1 MAKKML
7 LLLGKLG
14 KHIKFVTSLVYL
26 IDKIP
31 TIFYKLEALR
41 AIKTSAC
48 LSCFFRSP
56 WPLSELKTYL
66 PTFEEDVRD
75 GGVDTLNSI
84 TLRAADKI
92 LLSTLVNRTE

>member
-1 MAKKML
+1 ML
-7 LLLGKLG
+7 LLAGKIG

-26 IDKIP
+26 TDEIP
-31 TIFYKLEALR
+31 AVFYKLGALR
-41 AIKTSAC
+41 AKKTSTC
-48 LSCFFRSP
+48 SSWRP
-56 WPLSELKTYL
+56 WPLSEFTAYL
-66 PTFEEDVRD
+66 PMFEEDVRD